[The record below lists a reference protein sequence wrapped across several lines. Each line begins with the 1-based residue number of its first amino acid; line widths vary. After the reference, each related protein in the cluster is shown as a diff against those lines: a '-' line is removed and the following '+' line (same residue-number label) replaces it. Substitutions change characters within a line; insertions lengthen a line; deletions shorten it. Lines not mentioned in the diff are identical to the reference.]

1 MNKKIPLKESND
13 VVKSV
18 MQAIRTAIGSYKRF
32 ALMEDSHKTDEECAV
47 KKFKNHHDAC
57 KVAIAHIKL
66 LIELMKSVDVPD
78 KELENAKDE
87 LMLAQAIAAA
97 HKELDKNAAD

>member
-1 MNKKIPLKESND
+1 MNKKIPLKDSND

-32 ALMEDSHKTDEECAV
+32 ALMEDCHKTEEECAV

-66 LIELMKSVDVPD
+66 LIELMKSVDVQD
-78 KELENAKDE
+78 RELENAKDE
-87 LMLAQAIAAA
+87 LLLAQALVNARE
-97 HKELDKNAAD
+97 ELEGKPQH